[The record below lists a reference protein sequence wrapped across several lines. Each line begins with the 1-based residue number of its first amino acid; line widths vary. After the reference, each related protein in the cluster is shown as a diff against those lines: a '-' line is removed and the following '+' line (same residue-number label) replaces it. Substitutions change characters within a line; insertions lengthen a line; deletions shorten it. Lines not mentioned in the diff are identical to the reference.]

1 MVQISDC
8 KYILNYD
15 EIINLINQGYKPIGD
30 LKETLSCGLL
40 LKGYKKIE
48 TYIDTNRKIIDIY
61 WNFRLLPYPHFI

>member
-15 EIINLINQGYKPIGD
+15 EIISLINQGYKPIGD

-40 LKGYKKIE
+40 LKGYKK
-48 TYIDTNRKIIDIY
+48 NRNIY
-61 WNFRLLPYPHFI
+61 RY